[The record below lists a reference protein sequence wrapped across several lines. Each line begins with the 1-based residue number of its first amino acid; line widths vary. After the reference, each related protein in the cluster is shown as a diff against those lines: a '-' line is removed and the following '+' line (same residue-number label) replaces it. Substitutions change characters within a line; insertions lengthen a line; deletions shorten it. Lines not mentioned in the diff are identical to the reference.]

1 MHVISIQKLRVFWQ
15 RYQDAEKPLRAWYKI
30 LEKCLANNYAE
41 LKQTFSSADIL
52 EDYTIFDVGGN
63 KYRVIVQIYYQYGR
77 AYIAE
82 VLTHAEYDEK
92 NWKKRLGLKSK

>member
-1 MHVISIQKLRVFWQ
+1 MHVISIQKLRMFWLQ
-15 RYQDAEKPLRAWYKI
+15 NKESEKPLRVWYKL
-30 LEKCLANNYAE
+30 LEKSLAGNYME
-41 LKQTFSSADIL
+41 LKQTFNSADVI

-82 VLTHAEYDEK
+82 VLTHAQYDETS
-92 NWKKRLGLKSK
+92 WKRRLGIKSK